1 MSDLAETIKL
11 GGELFIAIAT
21 VAITAWA
28 TVRQARGGL
37 SAAIDEAMKT
47 VEAQRDQLAGAMR
60 SGRDGEVPPL

>member
-1 MSDLAETIKL
+1 
-11 GGELFIAIAT
+11 

-47 VEAQRDQLAGAMR
+47 VEVQRDRIAGATR
-60 SGRDGEVPPL
+60 FGRENEEPPL